1 MWPLVL
7 HAVFRGIDPPDRF
20 ALVRGRAAALW
31 AMPRGEV
38 EISPFGALSVAD
50 AAALDAEAADVKRF
64 VRSPA
69 SPPRG

>member
-1 MWPLVL
+1 MNGL
-7 HAVFRGIDPPDRF
+7 FRSF